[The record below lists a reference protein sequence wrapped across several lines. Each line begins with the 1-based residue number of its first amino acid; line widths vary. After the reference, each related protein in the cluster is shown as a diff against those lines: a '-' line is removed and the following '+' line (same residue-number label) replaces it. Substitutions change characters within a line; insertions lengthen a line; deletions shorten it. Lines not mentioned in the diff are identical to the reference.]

1 MVPPPPY
8 SYENITT
15 ATTTQVASGS
25 GELGRV
31 IVNKPVASAVIA
43 IHDGL
48 SAAGD
53 LIGTITLPAT
63 LLSDG
68 PVCVDYGVAFGV
80 GLCIVTTGAPDVTVC
95 YR

>member
-1 MVPPPPY
+1 MVLPPPY
-8 SYENITT
+8 SYRNITT
-15 ATTTQVASGS
+15 AVTTQVATGS

-31 IVNKPVASAVIA
+31 VINKPVASAVIA

-48 SAAGD
+48 SAGGA

-63 LLSDG
+63 LLDDA
-68 PVCVDYGVAFGV
+68 PVSVDYGVAFSV
-80 GLCIVTTGAPDVTVC
+80 GLCIVTTGTPDVTIC